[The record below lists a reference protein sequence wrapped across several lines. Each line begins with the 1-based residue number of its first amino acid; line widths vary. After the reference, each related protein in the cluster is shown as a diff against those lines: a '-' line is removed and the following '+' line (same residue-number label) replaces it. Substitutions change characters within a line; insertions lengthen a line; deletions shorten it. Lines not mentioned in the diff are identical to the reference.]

1 MKKEDAT
8 TKKPIYKKW
17 WFWMLIVIFIGL
29 GASGQSNTPSTGTTT
44 PSKDKNTQVASG
56 TTTPPTESNTLQQ
69 SEEAAAPTEEITEEP
84 TIPTKPE
91 PAGLGDGT
99 YKVGT
104 DMDAGEYLILSKGF
118 MSYVEISSDSTGDLN
133 SIISNANFSTH
144 MYLTVKE
151 GDYVKIQSATA
162 YKVAEAPSIVPADG
176 LYQDGV
182 YKVGSD
188 IPAGEYKVHLT
199 SEMGVGYVEIASG
212 SRGTLD
218 EIISNDNPTGDSY
231 ITVTDGQYLKLQGVE
246 IQK

>member
-1 MKKEDAT
+1 MKKEDLT

-17 WFWMLIVIFIGL
+17 WFWVLIVILIGM
-29 GASGQSNTPSTGTTT
+29 GASGHSNTSTTETTT
-44 PSKDKNTQVASG
+44 PSNNKS
-56 TTTPPTESNTLQQ
+56 TEV
-69 SEEAAAPTEEITEEP
+69 AAAPAEEAITPEP
-84 TIPTKPE
+84 T
-91 PAGLGDGT
+91 GLGDGT

-118 MSYVEISSDSTGDLN
+118 MSYVEISSDSTGDLD

-151 GDYVKIQSATA
+151 GEYVKIQSATA
-162 YKVAEAPSIVPADG
+162 YKVAEAPSIVPTDG
-176 LYQDGV
+176 LYKDGV

-199 SEMGVGYVEIASG
+199 SEIGVGYVEVASG
-212 SRGTLD
+212 SRGTFD
-218 EIISNDNPTGDSY
+218 QIISNDNPTGDSY
-231 ITVTDGQYLKLQGVE
+231 ITVADGQYLKLQGVE

>member
-1 MKKEDAT
+1 MEKEKLT

-17 WFWMLIVIFIGL
+17 WFWVLIIIFIGL
-29 GASGQSNTPSTGTTT
+29 GASGQSNTSSTGTTT
-44 PSKDKNTQVASG
+44 PSNDKLTEVAATNTKAPAEG
-56 TTTPPTESNTLQQ
+56 ETTKQ
-69 SEEAAAPTEEITEEP
+69 SEETVAPTEETIEETP
-84 TIPTKPE
+84 VPAAPE
-91 PAGLGDGT
+91 PVGLGDGT

-118 MSYVEISSDSTGDLN
+118 MSYVELSSDSTGDLN
-133 SIISNANFSTH
+133 AIISNANFSTH

-151 GDYVKIQSATA
+151 GEYVKIQSATA

-188 IPAGEYKVHLT
+188 IPAGEYKLHLT
-199 SEMGVGYVEIASG
+199 TETGIGYVEVASG

-218 EIISNDNPTGDSY
+218 EIISNDNLTGDSY
-231 ITVTDGQYLKLQGVE
+231 ITVSDGQYLTLQGVE